1 LSLII
6 TERSGNITFPD
17 FEERICII
25 QIDPVNILIVVIF
38 KSAGKIN
45 SVQEGD
51 LIKIIRCSLVIKIGR
66 KFIFKNIVEFNIV
79 IERRLQAWI
88 S

>member
-17 FEERICII
+17 FEERIGII
-25 QIDPVNILIVVIF
+25 QIDSVNILIVVIF
-38 KSAGKIN
+38 KSAGEIN

-51 LIKIIRCSLVIKIGR
+51 LIKIIRCSLIIKIGR
-66 KFIFKNIVEFNIV
+66 KFIFKNIIEFNIV
-79 IERRLQAWI
+79 IERGLQAWI